1 MMQSGFVL
9 KTYVLKIAKEC
20 QMQPAHH
27 GRWGW
32 GGGGGRALNNWI
44 VRRGM
49 VRTGATAGTATTA
62 HVPEQVV
69 ALMVSEP
76 SRHIGLG
83 NS

>member
-1 MMQSGFVL
+1 MG
-9 KTYVLKIAKEC
+9 
-20 QMQPAHH
+20 
-27 GRWGW
+27 GGGG
-32 GGGGGRALNNWI
+32 GGGGGRARNNWI

-49 VRTGATAGTATTA
+49 LPTGATAGTATTA